1 MNLLYKLV
9 NHWTNSWPRGI
20 SQLQDTACFL
30 KESASAEPSNT
41 AKLKESKCVVTAHS
55 PVVKSSCVGP
65 LHCGSLGSQE
75 ASLLLLANK
84 TRLVLQRNPILMV
97 RKPKTW
103 QVLFPFQVSTQVEL
117 IGTASYARIASNLT
131 AKVGSR
137 GFLVGEGNSS
147 VKLKKPWR
155 ITPNSPK
162 FSCLGSSMWRD
173 AELYL
178 LVLPTSSRDA
188 TFVRLGLQCL
198 ANGTDLPKEGRVS
211 CLLLISPPQKRR

>member
-1 MNLLYKLV
+1 MAKRDISVAGYSMFPKGKCFSWTFEHCKAEREQMCCYSPFPSCKVKLC
-9 NHWTNSWPRGI
+9 WT
-20 SQLQDTACFL
+20 TAL
-30 KESASAEPSNT
+30 W
-41 AKLKESKCVVTAHS
+41 KLG
-55 PVVKSSCVGP
+55 KSG
-65 LHCGSLGSQE
+65 
-75 ASLLLLANK
+75 SLLLLANK

-188 TFVRLGLQCL
+188 TFVGLGLQCL